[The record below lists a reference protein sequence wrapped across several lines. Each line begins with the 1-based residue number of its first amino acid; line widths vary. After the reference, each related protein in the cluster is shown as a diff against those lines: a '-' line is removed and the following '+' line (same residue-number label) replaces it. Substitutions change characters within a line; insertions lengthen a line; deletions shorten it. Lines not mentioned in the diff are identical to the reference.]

1 MYQVQLCDP
10 NAALK
15 ATVDRAFADKEEKQG
30 QGGGGGGGN
39 AVSIT
44 GNTHEQQ
51 KTLLGV
57 LIGRSLETASNCADS
72 ARLWQVLLSLSHALS
87 LFLALS
93 LSLSR
98 ALVCVCVCVC
108 VYLHVQDP
116 RNPGK
121 PCDKVKASFQ
131 VRKKQTKLYAL
142 YVLIIPKP

>member
-93 LSLSR
+93 LSLARAR
-98 ALVCVCVCVC
+98 ALS
-108 VYLHVQDP
+108 LSH
-116 RNPGK
+116 
-121 PCDKVKASFQ
+121 
-131 VRKKQTKLYAL
+131 AL
-142 YVLIIPKP
+142 SLSLSLFPSLPPSSVSEAFL